1 MKTKEQI
8 EAKLASLIQQAKE
21 NDKQAYEAYKNVEW
35 AACALHQ
42 QGASGLRLQALILSW
57 VLKE

>member
-8 EAKLASLIQQAKE
+8 EAKIASLIQQAKE
-21 NDKQAYEAYKNVEW
+21 TDK
-35 AACALHQ
+35 
-42 QGASGLRLQALILSW
+42 QALILSW